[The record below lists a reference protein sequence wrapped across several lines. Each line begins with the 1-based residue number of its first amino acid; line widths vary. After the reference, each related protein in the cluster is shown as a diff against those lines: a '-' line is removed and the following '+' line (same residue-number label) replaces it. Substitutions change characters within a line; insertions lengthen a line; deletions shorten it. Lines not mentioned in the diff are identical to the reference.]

1 MAVPRLQPTQTP
13 GHRRVADEAPSVA
26 DRRQF
31 VCDSCG
37 KTFQGY
43 PVGAGLLVWTR
54 GDETRFE
61 EPPLC
66 ERCAEKIAVGAL
78 VKWSLEGE
86 EG

>member
-1 MAVPRLQPTQTP
+1 MAVPRVQPIETP
-13 GHRRVADEAPSVA
+13 GSRGAT

-37 KTFQGY
+37 RTFHGY

-66 ERCAEKIAVGAL
+66 ESCAEKIAVGAL
-78 VKWSLEGE
+78 VKWSLEAE
-86 EG
+86 QE